1 MKALLFDLD
10 GTLLDTSK
18 GIGAS
23 LQYTLKQL
31 GLKTIPDNEL
41 QRFIGP
47 PIQLSLAESYGL
59 SKEEADAG
67 AAIFRRHYSEESL
80 LFANY
85 YDGIEDTLTKLKARG
100 VMMGVATYK
109 REDYALK
116 LLQHF
121 GVERFCPVMH
131 GADAAGK
138 MTKADIVDMCIR
150 EMGVERE
157 ETVLVGDTDHDAK
170 GAANAGIGFI
180 AVTWGFGYHKAS
192 DIQDYP
198 CRAIIDHPSQ
208 LLDII

>member
-100 VMMGVATYK
+100 VMMGV
-109 REDYALK
+109 
-116 LLQHF
+116 
-121 GVERFCPVMH
+121 
-131 GADAAGK
+131 
-138 MTKADIVDMCIR
+138 
-150 EMGVERE
+150 ERE